1 MSDRHMSVEETLA
14 KGREL
19 VRAFEILG
27 FGGGND

>member
-19 VRAFEILG
+19 VRAFQILG
-27 FGGGND
+27 IGDKE

>member
-19 VRAFEILG
+19 VRAFEMLG
-27 FGGGND
+27 IGVEDD